1 MRRMAPTRP
10 ALAGFAAGAFSG
22 GVAATVYGLHCGE
35 SAMAFVGVWYT
46 LGVLACAGLGAVVGR
61 WALRW

>member
-1 MRRMAPTRP
+1 MAPTRP
-10 ALAGFAAGAFSG
+10 MLTGFAAGAFAG

-35 SAMAFVGVWYT
+35 STMVFVGTWYT
-46 LGVLACAGLGAVVGR
+46 LGVLGTGLLGAVVGR